1 MRPFPHFEKELPM
14 KVKTVLSI
22 ALASAAFATA
32 AIAQQAPAGGAFLK
46 SEPGKATAVA
56 AVEASALVTA
66 IDKATRTVTLKRP
79 NGEVSDIVAG
89 PEVKNFD
96 QIKVGDSVVVR
107 YVEALSLELRKTK
120 GEAGA
125 PVVKEEVAKAKPGEK
140 PAVAG
145 GRQVKAIA
153 EVTAV
158 DPAKKTITLKG
169 PKGKVVTLDVK
180 NPDQFKVVKVGDQVD
195 VTYTEAVALSVEPAK
210 AAAPKA
216 DAPKADVPKADAPK
230 K

>member
-1 MRPFPHFEKELPM
+1 MTM
-14 KVKTVLSI
+14 KARTLLSI
-22 ALASAAFATA
+22 AVASALFATSA
-32 AIAQQAPAGGAFLK
+32 FAQQAPTGGAVLK

-79 NGEVSDIVAG
+79 NGQLSDIVAG

-120 GEAGA
+120 VEAGQ
-125 PVVKEEVAKAKPGEK
+125 PVVKEEVAKAAPGEK

-145 GRQVKAIA
+145 GRQVKAVA

-169 PKGKVVTLDVK
+169 PKGKVVTLDVR

-216 DAPKADVPKADAPK
+216 DAPKK
-230 K
+230 

>member
-1 MRPFPHFEKELPM
+1 M
-14 KVKTVLSI
+14 KVKSVLSI
-22 ALASAAFATA
+22 AIASALFATT
-32 AIAQQAPAGGAFLK
+32 AIAQQAPAGGAALK

-79 NGEVSDIVAG
+79 NGEISDIVAG

-96 QIKVGDSVVVR
+96 QIKVGDSVVIR

-120 GEAGA
+120 VAAGQ
-125 PVVKEEVAKAKPGEK
+125 PVVKEEVAKAAPGEK

-169 PKGKVVTLDVK
+169 PKGKVVTLDVR

-210 AAAPKA
+210 AAAAKPA
-216 DAPKADVPKADAPK
+216 APKADAPK

>member
-1 MRPFPHFEKELPM
+1 M
-14 KVKTVLSI
+14 KVKTLLSV
-22 ALASAAFATA
+22 AVASAAFATA
-32 AIAQQAPAGGAFLK
+32 AIAQQAPAGGAVLK

-79 NGEVSDIVAG
+79 NGQLSDIVAG

-169 PKGKVVTLDVK
+169 PKGKVVTLDVR

-195 VTYTEAVALSVEPAK
+195 VTYTEAIALSVEPAAK

-216 DAPKADVPKADAPK
+216 DAPKK
-230 K
+230 

>member
-1 MRPFPHFEKELPM
+1 M
-14 KVKTVLSI
+14 KSKSLLSI
-22 ALASAAFATA
+22 ALAAAAFATA
-32 AIAQQAPAGGAFLK
+32 AIAQQAPAGGAVLK

-79 NGEVSDIVAG
+79 NGQLSDIVAG

-169 PKGKVVTLDVK
+169 PKGKVVTLDVR

-195 VTYTEAVALSVEPAK
+195 VTYTEAIALSVEPAAK

-216 DAPKADVPKADAPK
+216 DAPKADAPK

>member
-1 MRPFPHFEKELPM
+1 M
-14 KVKTVLSI
+14 KSKSLLSI
-22 ALASAAFATA
+22 ALAAAAFSTA
-32 AIAQQAPAGGAFLK
+32 AIAQQAPAGGAVLK

-66 IDKATRTVTLKRP
+66 VDKATRTVTLKRP
-79 NGEVSDIVAG
+79 NGEVTDIAAG

-120 GEAGA
+120 GDAGQ

-140 PAVAG
+140 PGVAG
-145 GRQVKAIA
+145 ARQVKAIA

-158 DPAKKTITLKG
+158 DPVKKTITLKG
-169 PKGKVVTLDVK
+169 PKGKVVTLDVR

-195 VTYTEAVALSVEPAK
+195 VTYTEAIALSVEPAAK

-216 DAPKADVPKADAPK
+216 DAPKAAAPKADAPK